1 MQNFVQAE
9 LEVGRGRKI
18 FCDGEKPSEKSTPIS
33 TTSNFGAIWGALVL
47 RVARVF
53 RCGSSALLEDAAI
66 SMAGGS
72 PFAADVARRRLL
84 DAMFAKFRLDEG
96 ESGFDIDDPIPRG
109 DPYYDT
115 PNAGYAEIFPIEEG
129 GLNDATG

>member
-1 MQNFVQAE
+1 M
-9 LEVGRGRKI
+9 
-18 FCDGEKPSEKSTPIS
+18 
-33 TTSNFGAIWGALVL
+33 L

-115 PNAGYAEIFPIEEG
+115 PNAGYAEISPIEEG
-129 GLNDATG
+129 GLNDAACGWGERCA